1 MNEIGAIA
9 VRLDNR
15 SYEYDVYTLVIAF
28 FQGIPTRV
36 FDPDQEIP
44 QDSDLLVQ
52 IQTESST
59 QVCLKELCEA
69 GAGLGSDVPF
79 CVMGQA
85 AENEALLFV
94 APGDAL
100 RLTHAGTAIVSFE
113 AVENGNE

>member
-59 QVCLKELCEA
+59 QVCLKELCE
-69 GAGLGSDVPF
+69 G
-79 CVMGQA
+79 GQCL
-85 AENEALLFV
+85 E
-94 APGDAL
+94 
-100 RLTHAGTAIVSFE
+100 RSFE
-113 AVENGNE
+113 NA